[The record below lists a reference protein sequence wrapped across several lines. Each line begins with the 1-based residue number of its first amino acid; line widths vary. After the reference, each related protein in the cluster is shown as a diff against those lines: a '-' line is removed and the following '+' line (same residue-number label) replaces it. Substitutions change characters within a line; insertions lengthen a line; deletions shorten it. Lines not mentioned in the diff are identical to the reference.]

1 MSGSCAH
8 PSTFSHAICLDG
20 ANRTAAMIPI
30 LLLSTTIFLSLTLL
44 RTHLSHNLTLS
55 ESATKITELE
65 TQLARMR
72 QQQRRARERERK
84 ERERILPIVVER
96 VLQKV
101 GAMSEELQEEEEAE
115 PRLLV

>member
-1 MSGSCAH
+1 
-8 PSTFSHAICLDG
+8 
-20 ANRTAAMIPI
+20 MIPI

-101 GAMSEELQEEEEAE
+101 GAMSEELQEEEEPE